1 MSGWWAMRASARVW
15 LLTGFV
21 LALTAGC
28 GGAETPVRIGVLS
41 DCYGPFS
48 SAHELIVA
56 SSELPLLERGGKLR
70 GPSPSDGV
78 EDVSVAGRPVEL
90 LIGCITGTEDVL
102 PETRR
107 LVEEEGADVV
117 VGPLYPEHGLV
128 VRDYARR
135 HPDTTFLTQPS
146 GAPELTLTDPARNVF
161 RFTTDNAQN
170 AAGLG
175 SFAYHELGWRRAA
188 VVADDSPYGWGN
200 VAGFVAEFC
209 ALGGRIIQRN
219 WIPFLSE
226 PAQVLPNIPSSTDGV
241 YLDVVLSPV
250 HTFLRRY
257 SETGHDLPTHVLA
270 NAAILSDLTVVP
282 RARGIVVGGSQPFEP
297 PASAAAYVEAFTKAF
312 PSIPAAAALS
322 VLAVP
327 YRDGVEAA
335 LEGLE
340 RSDGATG
347 PDLMAALADLELGSL
362 NGTVRLDR
370 THQAVASNYLSRVA
384 HQGKPEIRTLR
395 VVPDVEQ
402 TFGGYFKPGDPP
414 PSRTAP
420 ACRRHK
426 PPPWAQ

>member
-1 MSGWWAMRASARVW
+1 MRASVGRSLVAVVT
-15 LLTGFV
+15 LLLV
-21 LALTAGC
+21 AGC
-28 GGAETPVRIGVLS
+28 GGQKTPVRIGVLS

-56 SSELPLLERGGKLR
+56 SSELPLIERGGKLR
-70 GPSPSDGV
+70 GPNPSDGV
-78 EDVSVAGRPVEL
+78 EGVSVAGRPVEL

-135 HPDTTFLTQPS
+135 RPETTFLTQPS

-209 ALGGRIIQRN
+209 ALGGSIVQRN

-226 PAQVLPNIPSSTDGV
+226 PAEVLPNIPRSTDGV
-241 YLDVVLSPV
+241 YLDVVLSSV
-250 HTFLRRY
+250 HTLLRRY
-257 SETGHDLPTHVLA
+257 SATGHDLPTHVLA
-270 NAAILSDLTVVP
+270 NAAILSDPTVVP
-282 RARGIVVGGSQPFEP
+282 RARGIVVGGSQPLQP
-297 PASAAAYVEAFTKAF
+297 LPSAAAYIEAFTKAF

-335 LEGLE
+335 LEALE
-340 RSDGATG
+340 RAGGATG
-347 PDLMAALADLELGSL
+347 PALMTVLAKLELASL
-362 NGTVRLDR
+362 SGRVRLDPNR
-370 THQAVASNYLSRVA
+370 QAIGPNYLSRVA
-384 HQGKPEIRTLR
+384 TDPQGKPTIRTLR

-402 TFGGYFKPGDPP
+402 MFGGYFKPTDPP
-414 PSRTAP
+414 PSRTTP
-420 ACRRHK
+420 ACVKRT
-426 PPPWAQ
+426 PPPWARK